1 MSINDVVTGLET
13 RANELKKNALA
24 ELQEAQDYQ
33 RELDALDAQ
42 AAQVESA
49 IEDLDFADEQVAQ
62 DAQVAQVAQEQVVAE
77 PSVDD
82 LVNGIDLDA
91 LDSKAGIQ
99 L

>member
-49 IEDLDFADEQVAQ
+49 IEDLDVADEQVAQ
-62 DAQVAQVAQEQVVAE
+62 DAQVVQEQVAAE

-91 LDSKAGIQ
+91 LESEAGIQ

>member
-24 ELQEAQDYQ
+24 ELQEAQAYQ

-49 IEDLDFADEQVAQ
+49 IEDLEVADEQVAQ
-62 DAQVAQVAQEQVVAE
+62 DAQVVQEQVVAE

-91 LDSKAGIQ
+91 LDSEAGIQ

>member
-33 RELDALDAQ
+33 RELDASDAQ

-62 DAQVAQVAQEQVVAE
+62 DAQVAQEQVVAE

>member
-49 IEDLDFADEQVAQ
+49 IEDLEVADE
-62 DAQVAQVAQEQVVAE
+62 QVAQEQVVAE

>member
-49 IEDLDFADEQVAQ
+49 IEVAQ
-62 DAQVAQVAQEQVVAE
+62 DAQVVQEQVVAE

-91 LDSKAGIQ
+91 LDSEAGIQ

>member
-42 AAQVESA
+42 SAQVESA
-49 IEDLDFADEQVAQ
+49 IEDLDVADEQVAQ
-62 DAQVAQVAQEQVVAE
+62 DAQVVQEQVVAE

-91 LDSKAGIQ
+91 LDSEAGIQ

>member
-49 IEDLDFADEQVAQ
+49 IEDLEVADEQVAQ
-62 DAQVAQVAQEQVVAE
+62 TTQVVAE

-91 LDSKAGIQ
+91 LDSEAGIQ

>member
-13 RANELKKNALA
+13 RANELKKNTLA
-24 ELQEAQDYQ
+24 ELQEAQAYQ

-49 IEDLDFADEQVAQ
+49 IEDLDVADEQVAQ
-62 DAQVAQVAQEQVVAE
+62 DAQVVQEQVVAE

-91 LDSKAGIQ
+91 LESEAGIQ

>member
-62 DAQVAQVAQEQVVAE
+62 DAQVVEEQVVAE

-91 LDSKAGIQ
+91 LDSEAGIQ

>member
-62 DAQVAQVAQEQVVAE
+62 DAQVVQEQVVAE

-91 LDSKAGIQ
+91 LDSEAGIQ

>member
-62 DAQVAQVAQEQVVAE
+62 DARVAQEQVVAE

>member
-33 RELDALDAQ
+33 RELDALDTQ

-49 IEDLDFADEQVAQ
+49 IEDLDVADEQVAQ
-62 DAQVAQVAQEQVVAE
+62 DAQVVQEQVVAE

-91 LDSKAGIQ
+91 LDSEAGIQ

>member
-49 IEDLDFADEQVAQ
+49 IEDLEVAD
-62 DAQVAQVAQEQVVAE
+62 EQVVAE

-91 LDSKAGIQ
+91 LDSEAGIQ

>member
-49 IEDLDFADEQVAQ
+49 IEDLEIADEQVAQ
-62 DAQVAQVAQEQVVAE
+62 DAQVVQEQVVAE

-91 LDSKAGIQ
+91 LDSEAGIQ

>member
-62 DAQVAQVAQEQVVAE
+62 DAQVVEEQVVAE
-77 PSVDD
+77 KSVDD

-91 LDSKAGIQ
+91 LDSEAGIQ

>member
-49 IEDLDFADEQVAQ
+49 IEDLEVADEQVAQ
-62 DAQVAQVAQEQVVAE
+62 DAQVVAE

-91 LDSKAGIQ
+91 LDSEAGIQ

>member
-49 IEDLDFADEQVAQ
+49 IEDLEVADEQVAQ
-62 DAQVAQVAQEQVVAE
+62 TAQVVAE

-91 LDSKAGIQ
+91 LDSEAGIQ

>member
-49 IEDLDFADEQVAQ
+49 IEDLEVADEQVAQ
-62 DAQVAQVAQEQVVAE
+62 DAQVVEKQVVAE

-91 LDSKAGIQ
+91 LDSEAGIQ

>member
-49 IEDLDFADEQVAQ
+49 IEDLDVADEQVAQ
-62 DAQVAQVAQEQVVAE
+62 DAQVVQEQVVAE
-77 PSVDD
+77 PAVDD

-91 LDSKAGIQ
+91 LDSEAGIQ

>member
-62 DAQVAQVAQEQVVAE
+62 DAQVAQEQVVAE

-91 LDSKAGIQ
+91 LDSKTGIQ

>member
-49 IEDLDFADEQVAQ
+49 IEDLDFADEQ
-62 DAQVAQVAQEQVVAE
+62 DAQVAQEQVVAE

>member
-1 MSINDVVTGLET
+1 MSINDVVTELET

-62 DAQVAQVAQEQVVAE
+62 DAQVAQEQVVAE

>member
-13 RANELKKNALA
+13 RANELKKNAIA

-49 IEDLDFADEQVAQ
+49 IEDLDVADEQVAQ
-62 DAQVAQVAQEQVVAE
+62 DAQVVQEQVVAE

-82 LVNGIDLDA
+82 LVNDIDLDA
-91 LDSKAGIQ
+91 LDSEAGIQ

>member
-42 AAQVESA
+42 AAQVERA
-49 IEDLDFADEQVAQ
+49 IEDLEVADEQVAQ
-62 DAQVAQVAQEQVVAE
+62 DAQIVEEQVVAE

-91 LDSKAGIQ
+91 LDSEAGIQ

>member
-49 IEDLDFADEQVAQ
+49 IEDLDVADEQVAQ
-62 DAQVAQVAQEQVVAE
+62 DAQVVQEQVVVE

-91 LDSKAGIQ
+91 LDSEAGIQ

>member
-62 DAQVAQVAQEQVVAE
+62 DAQVVQEQVVAE

>member
-62 DAQVAQVAQEQVVAE
+62 DAQVAQEQVVAE

-91 LDSKAGIQ
+91 LDSEAGIQ

>member
-49 IEDLDFADEQVAQ
+49 IEDLDVADEQVAQ
-62 DAQVAQVAQEQVVAE
+62 DARVVQEQVVAE

-91 LDSKAGIQ
+91 LDSEAGIQ

>member
-33 RELDALDAQ
+33 RESDALDAQ

-49 IEDLDFADEQVAQ
+49 IEDLEVADEQVAQ
-62 DAQVAQVAQEQVVAE
+62 DAQVVQEQVVAE

-91 LDSKAGIQ
+91 LDSEAGIQ

>member
-33 RELDALDAQ
+33 RELNALDAQ

-49 IEDLDFADEQVAQ
+49 IEDLDVADEQVAQ
-62 DAQVAQVAQEQVVAE
+62 DAQVVQEQVVAE

-91 LDSKAGIQ
+91 LDSEAGIQ

>member
-62 DAQVAQVAQEQVVAE
+62 DAQVAQEQVVAE

>member
-1 MSINDVVTGLET
+1 MSINDAVTGLET

-62 DAQVAQVAQEQVVAE
+62 DAQVAQEQVVAE

>member
-49 IEDLDFADEQVAQ
+49 IEDLEVADEQVAQ
-62 DAQVAQVAQEQVVAE
+62 DAQIVEEQVVAE

-91 LDSKAGIQ
+91 LDSEAGIQ

>member
-24 ELQEAQDYQ
+24 ELQEAQAYQ

-42 AAQVESA
+42 AAQVENA
-49 IEDLDFADEQVAQ
+49 IEDLEVADEQVAQ
-62 DAQVAQVAQEQVVAE
+62 DAQVVQEQVVAE

-91 LDSKAGIQ
+91 LESEAGIQ

>member
-33 RELDALDAQ
+33 HELDALDAQ

-49 IEDLDFADEQVAQ
+49 IEDLEVADEQVAQ
-62 DAQVAQVAQEQVVAE
+62 DAQVVQEQVVAE

>member
-49 IEDLDFADEQVAQ
+49 IEDLEVADEQVAQ
-62 DAQVAQVAQEQVVAE
+62 DAQVVQEQVVAE

-91 LDSKAGIQ
+91 LESEAGIQ